1 MTLPALEG
9 ARWVVRST
17 TDRLL
22 RIATDFFAEQ
32 GFAVRESAFADTA
45 DEAGWI
51 AVALEASGRGAAAHR
66 RSRLAS
72 FLAGRREESSR
83 SDTPQVVIIA
93 TARRVSNGVA
103 ELVVY
108 PHAAPESAPAIVET
122 AAAPI
127 AAALAAITSAA
138 GAESAMLSHERL
150 RSVPEDEC
158 PASDARA
165 RDVLG
170 WR

>member
-1 MTLPALEG
+1 MTLPTLEG

-32 GFAVRESAFADTA
+32 GFTLRGSAFPETA

-51 AVALEASGRGAAAHR
+51 AVALETSGRGDGAHR

-72 FLAGRREESSR
+72 LLSGRREESRQSA
-83 SDTPQVVIIA
+83 TPQVVIVA
-93 TARRVSNGVA
+93 AARRVSNGVA

-108 PHAAPESAPAIVET
+108 PHASPASAPALVET
-122 AAAPI
+122 AAASI
-127 AAALAAITSAA
+127 ALALTAITSAA

-150 RSVPEDEC
+150 RSVPEDGC

-165 RDVLG
+165 SEVLG